1 MNALASN
8 WLIHLAQA
16 LWQAT
21 LAGGAILLIVRL
33 GRNWSPRLRH
43 ALVSLALLKFVI
55 PPMLAMPTGV
65 FSALPPVP
73 WRDPANGTLIVGLML
88 IHFAGI
94 AFMLVRL
101 ALGAWRLRRIV
112 RDAEPRNGFLL
123 SDDVAVPMT
132 TGRAIVIPR
141 ALHAR
146 LTAEELD
153 HVLAH
158 EREHQRRRDVRTGV
172 LHSLVAAL
180 WWFHPLVHLL
190 VREARTLREERCD
203 DAVIT
208 RGYAAALLRV
218 ATLTAGRVPEPAAA
232 IGESPHMLVR
242 RVRRM
247 ADAPPKPFGR
257 AATLVVLIAALVLL
271 PGARV
276 AGVSFTVH
284 LHQHHHD

>member
-1 MNALASN
+1 MTALASN

-21 LAGGAILLIVRL
+21 LAGALILLIVRL
-33 GRNWSPRLRH
+33 GRGWSPRLRH
-43 ALVSLALLKFVI
+43 ALVSLALVKFMI

-65 FSALPPVP
+65 FSAMPPVP
-73 WRDPANGTLIVGLML
+73 WRDPANLNVIVMLML
-88 IHFAGI
+88 VHLAGI
-94 AFMLVRL
+94 AVALTRL
-101 ALGAWRLRRIV
+101 AIGAWRLRRIV
-112 RDAEPRNGFLL
+112 RAAEPMDGYLL
-123 SDDVAVPMT
+123 SDDVPVPMT

-146 LTAEELD
+146 LTEDELE

-172 LHSLVAAL
+172 LHALVAAV

-203 DAVIT
+203 DAVLG

-232 IGESPHMLVR
+232 IGESAHTLLR

-247 ADAPPKPFGR
+247 ADAPPRPFGR
-257 AATLVVLIAALVLL
+257 AAVVFIVLAALVLL

-276 AGVSFTVH
+276 AGVSFRI
-284 LHQHHHD
+284 HQHHH